1 MYTWKRGALVTA
13 LVTGVLWGCGGES
26 RTPTLSPEAEDR
38 VEEPL
43 GKLASGG
50 ARTLAVLNARVM
62 QGEAPVSGAT
72 VEVGRSVSG
81 RAAEY
86 EWTGTTNARGQAR
99 IEIAGVRVTGYYRA
113 RAMRGGSTL
122 GSWSSIPVNG
132 GYETTVEMEIGG
144 RASTAGTIAL
154 AQGGLPAEIAIGV
167 VLPLTGH
174 LGVLAVS
181 AMNGF
186 EFAREELD
194 GSSRLDGA
202 SIVFIIEDSRSTAES
217 AVEAFNKLIH
227 QDGVSV
233 ILGPGSST
241 ASREAF
247 PIAQKNRVVAFSSTS
262 AAAGLSAIGDF
273 IFRASLTVDTLIPRS
288 VRLTRE
294 KLGFQRVA
302 TMVDSIDVFSQS
314 SDEALRSALTEN
326 GVEILARETFATG
339 DTTFTEQLTRIS
351 AFNPD
356 AVFVSALPADHPEIL
371 IQGRRVGIP
380 SDVPFIVPVM
390 TADEVRAAGDAAEGA
405 VSFTTWVSTASTP
418 GNQAFVEKYRAKYGS
433 DPTPWAA
440 QSYAALHLVAEA
452 ISRAGSTDA
461 GAIRDAMAGIRD
473 LDTVLG
479 SFSFDSSGDAV
490 YDPVVLIV
498 RDGELV
504 VFE

>member
-1 MYTWKRGALVTA
+1 MYIWTRGAIVFA
-13 LVTGVLWGCGGES
+13 LVTGALWGCGSES
-26 RTPTLSPEAEDR
+26 RTPSLAPEAEDR
-38 VEEPL
+38 VARSP
-43 GKLASGG
+43 GKLALGG
-50 ARTLAVLNARVM
+50 GQTLAVLNARVM
-62 QGEAPVSGAT
+62 QGETPVSGVT
-72 VEVGRSVSG
+72 VEFGRSVSG

-86 EWTGTTNARGQAR
+86 RWSGTTNARGRAR
-99 IEIAGVRVTGYYRA
+99 IEIAEVGVTGYYRA
-113 RAMRGGSTL
+113 RAMRGVSML

-132 GYETTVEMEIGG
+132 GFETTVELVIGA
-144 RASTAGTIAL
+144 RASTAGTIKL
-154 AQGGLPAEIAIGV
+154 APGGLPAEIAVGV

-186 EFAREELD
+186 EFAREELN

-227 QDGVSV
+227 KDGVSV

-247 PIAQKNRVVAFSSTS
+247 PIAQENRVVAFSSTS
-262 AAAGLSAIGDF
+262 AATGLSAIGDF
-273 IFRASLTVDTLIPRS
+273 IFRASLTVDTLVPRS
-288 VRLTRE
+288 VRLTLE
-294 KLGFQRVA
+294 KLGYQRVA

-339 DTTFTEQLTRIS
+339 DTTFTEQFTRILTL
-351 AFNPD
+351 NPD
-356 AVFVSALPADHPEIL
+356 AVFVSALPADQPEIL

-390 TADEVRAAGDAAEGA
+390 TADEVKAAGDAAEGA

-440 QSYAALHLVAEA
+440 QSYAALHLLAEA
-452 ISRAGSTDA
+452 ITEAGSTDA
-461 GAIRDAMAGIRD
+461 GAIRDAMAGTRD
-473 LDTVLG
+473 LETVLG
-479 SFSFDSSGDAV
+479 AFSFDASGDAV

-498 RDGELV
+498 RDGELA